1 MAWFRRQ
8 TEQEAAEA
16 TLIRTFYTTA
26 LAAADSY
33 DVAKSR
39 VEEADLAD
47 LFDKLRASHLDF
59 ADDLKK
65 RVKQLGSDPEAR
77 TGLGEAGGRL
87 ITQINRAGSV
97 RDLLIALRSGEEN
110 GVAMC
115 RETLAYTDLSR
126 KSRKL
131 LQSYMQ
137 GHINNIRDLSE
148 QIAMR
153 GGLAETSA
161 AFYGP
166 QWLRYPKAGFWLLE
180 SALVGL
186 GYLIGR
192 SRGDTHEQRRGS
204 PRAALA
210 EQEAQAGSEVRS

>member
-1 MAWFRRQ
+1 MAWFGRR

-16 TLIRTFYTTA
+16 ALMRTFYTTA

-33 DVAKSR
+33 DVAKDR
-39 VEEADLAD
+39 VEEGELAA
-47 LFDKLRASHLDF
+47 LFDRLRASHLDF
-59 ADDLKK
+59 AGDLKK
-65 RVKQLGSDPEAR
+65 RIKQLGADPEER
-77 TGLGEAGGRL
+77 TGLAEVGGRL
-87 ITQINRAGSV
+87 ITQINRAGSD

-115 RETLAYTDLSR
+115 REVLENADLTR
-126 KSRKL
+126 KSRNL
-131 LQSYMQ
+131 LTSYMQ
-137 GHINNIRDLSE
+137 AHINNIRDLSE
-148 QIAMR
+148 QIAIR

-180 SALVGL
+180 GALVGL

-192 SRGDTHEQRRGS
+192 SKGS
-204 PRAALA
+204 RAAH
-210 EQEAQAGSEVRS
+210 EGGS